1 MCHLPDRFT
10 CWLHFH
16 SVTLINQVS
25 LSFIFAFFS
34 SCVQLSGELI
44 KQLNNSTA
52 FCSLSVNVLGAEL
65 VEHSDSLPF
74 VQGSP
79 VDTHD
84 KKSLTCHWL
93 ISSSLFNQNCL
104 IISMGFFVLFFFFFN
119 FSERLAH
126 SVLCMIYHCSTFTC
140 ECNNNNWWRRY
151 KGFFLFLADPNRFFF
166 CLLIWLGLPLS

>member
-1 MCHLPDRFT
+1 MLQYDIRIFSKICVQYVSPSWQIHLLASF
-10 CWLHFH
+10 
-16 SVTLINQVS
+16 SSLINQMP

-52 FCSLSVNVLGAEL
+52 FCSLSLNVLGAEL

-104 IISMGFFVLFFFFFN
+104 IISVGFCVVFFVFFFN

-151 KGFFLFLADPNRFFF
+151 KEFFF
-166 CLLIWLGLPLS
+166 FFGRS